1 MRLVDKAEDMPFLS
15 PPIRA
20 PLPEKLPV
28 ASKDGKFV
36 TGIDGKLSTSLPL
49 PPTSCARFR
58 VSGYYGT
65 LVFPED
71 APPWMRA
78 EFAADYGPLPLTR
91 SESVAEFLD
100 WTITTL
106 PLPPTRS
113 QSLTAAGHC
122 RRATWRSLPSD
133 E

>member
-1 MRLVDKAEDMPFLS
+1 MRQVDKAEDMPFLS

-36 TGIDGKLSTSLPL
+36 TGIDGKISTSLPL
-49 PPTSCARFR
+49 PPTIWDRFKI
-58 VSGYYGT
+58 SGYYGS
-65 LVFPED
+65 LPPQRSQSVAVSDD
-71 APPWMRA
+71 APLWA
-78 EFAADYGPLPLTR
+78 CGKGEACYGSR
-91 SESVAEFLD
+91 
-100 WTITTL
+100 
-106 PLPPTRS
+106 PPTRS

-122 RRATWRSLPSD
+122 RRATWHSLPSD

>member
-1 MRLVDKAEDMPFLS
+1 MRQVDKSEDMPFLS

-36 TGIDGKLSTSLPL
+36 TGIDGKLSTTLPL
-49 PPTSCARFR
+49 PPTIWDRFKI
-58 VSGYYGT
+58 SGYHGS
-65 LVFPED
+65 
-71 APPWMRA
+71 
-78 EFAADYGPLPLTR
+78 LPL
-91 SESVAEFLD
+91 
-100 WTITTL
+100 
-106 PLPPTRS
+106 TRS

-122 RRATWRSLPSD
+122 RRATWHSLPSD